1 MLAVAKQLKQV
12 ERKMLRGKR
21 EDFFGSHNAL
31 ELYSRRLG
39 IIGLGRIG
47 SYVAKIALVLGM
59 EVEAYDPYI
68 SADLAAELGVKSATN
83 LEPLLAQADIVTL
96 HVPLSARTHHLIN
109 ARRPSSMKRG
119 AILINASRGGIVD
132 EAALLDAWE
141 SGQVGGAG
149 LDVFEMEPAGLEN
162 PLLNRDDVVVTPHA
176 AGVNSCQPGPA
187 VARCDQ
193 AGTAGAAG
201 RTADPLG

>member
-68 SADLAAELGVKSATN
+68 SANLAAELGVKSATN

-96 HVPLSARTHHLIN
+96 YVP
-109 ARRPSSMKRG
+109 P
-119 AILINASRGGIVD
+119 V
-132 EAALLDAWE
+132 
-141 SGQVGGAG
+141 GQ
-149 LDVFEMEPAGLEN
+149 D
-162 PLLNRDDVVVTPHA
+162 TPF
-176 AGVNSCQPGPA
+176 
-187 VARCDQ
+187 D
-193 AGTAGAAG
+193 
-201 RTADPLG
+201 